1 MCVSLSAAGAAW
13 AKYRLRTLVRE
24 GDTVEV
30 FEAVRTVLAV
40 RRYKKKPVP
49 AEVVRRIVE
58 AGRLSASSINEQ
70 PWHFIVVEDRTTLRA
85 IGGTMRSGGYTADAA
100 FAIVVVVEKA
110 SVFAVS
116 DGSRAIQNMILM
128 AWSDGVGSNWTG
140 FGPMPAIEKLLGV
153 PKTFEGLAVLPFG
166 YPAAKLGR
174 GRKKRKPLAEVA
186 SHERFGT
193 PFA

>member
-1 MCVSLSAAGAAW
+1 
-13 AKYRLRTLVRE
+13 
-24 GDTVEV
+24 VEV

-40 RRYKKKPVP
+40 RRYTKKPVP

-58 AGRLSASSINEQ
+58 AGRLSASSINLQ
-70 PWHFIVVEDRTTLRA
+70 PWHFIVVEDRATLRA
-85 IGGTMRSGGYTADAA
+85 IGATMRSGPYAADAA
-100 FAIVVVVEKA
+100 FAIVVVVEKD

-116 DGSRAIQNMILM
+116 DGSRAIQNMILT
-128 AWSDGVGSNWTG
+128 AWSDGVGSNWVG

-153 PKTFEGLAVLPFG
+153 PNAFQGLAVLPFG

-186 SHERFGT
+186 SRERFGT